1 MKNLIQ
7 LKSCWGKKN
16 NMKKN
21 DLKHGNAVK
30 LRNGDTMLFCW
41 HFPDEILVNLEGR
54 KFITFDSYRK
64 DLTDIDN
71 ALEFDIMKVYKDYT
85 CKELLWERKEKPKLT
100 EDEKVILRNLPKRYK
115 WIARD
120 KSDWIFIYE
129 NEPIKCCR
137 TSWGGCMYTTL
148 PFKHLFQF
156 IKWED
161 EEPYLIEDLLGK

>member
-1 MKNLIQ
+1 
-7 LKSCWGKKN
+7 
-16 NMKKN
+16 MKKN

-54 KFITFDSYRK
+54 KFITFDSYR
-64 DLTDIDN
+64 DNLTDIDN

-85 CKELLWERKEKPKLT
+85 CKELLWERKEKKLVIS
-100 EDEKVILRNLPKRYK
+100 EDEKAILRNVPKHYE

-120 KSDWIFIYE
+120 IDGRLYIYASK
-129 NEPIKCCR
+129 PKKGLVIWLD
-137 TSWGGCMYTTL
+137 TGL
-148 PFKHLFQF
+148 PMVSFDHLFRF

-161 EEPYLIEDLLGK
+161 DEPYSIEELLKGK

>member
-1 MKNLIQ
+1 
-7 LKSCWGKKN
+7 
-16 NMKKN
+16 MKKN

-54 KFITFDSYRK
+54 KFITFDSYR
-64 DLTDIDN
+64 DNLTDIDN

-85 CKELLWERKEKPKLT
+85 CKELLWERKEKKLVIS
-100 EDEKVILRNLPKRYK
+100 EDEKAILRNVPKHYE

-120 KSDWIFIYE
+120 IDGHLYIYASK
-129 NEPIKCCR
+129 PKKGLTIWVD
-137 TSWGGCMYTTL
+137 TGL
-148 PFKHLFQF
+148 PMVSFDHLFRF

-161 EEPYLIEDLLGK
+161 DKPYLIEELLKEK

>member
-1 MKNLIQ
+1 
-7 LKSCWGKKN
+7 
-16 NMKKN
+16 MKKS

-41 HFPDEILVNLEGR
+41 HFPDEILVNLGGR

-85 CKELLWERKEKPKLT
+85 CKELLWERKDPKLT
-100 EDEKVILRNLPKRYK
+100 EDEKAILRNVPLYYK

-120 KSDWIFIYE
+120 GNGVVCLYPDKPHKSKTIWDSKYGALF
-129 NEPIKCCR
+129 
-137 TSWGGCMYTTL
+137 
-148 PFKHLFQF
+148 PFHHLFQL

-161 EEPYLIEDLLGK
+161 EEPYLIEDLLGKEK

>member
-1 MKNLIQ
+1 
-7 LKSCWGKKN
+7 
-16 NMKKN
+16 MKKN

-41 HFPDEILVNLEGR
+41 HFPDEILVSLEGR

-71 ALEFDIMKVYKDYT
+71 ALEFDIMKVYEDYT

-100 EDEKVILRNLPKRYK
+100 EDEKVILRNLPKKYK

-120 KSDWIFIYE
+120 SSGMVYIYTQRPTKLSCIWSG
-129 NEPIKCCR
+129 N
-137 TSWGGCMYTTL
+137 SFGGIVI
-148 PFKHLFQF
+148 PFDHLFQF
-156 IKWED
+156 IEWED
-161 EEPYLIEDLLGK
+161 DEPYLIEELLGEEK